1 LRGLQ
6 EDNFYMAVEKAN
18 VLAGLDPEFIKTLRL
33 LFVKNNRNK
42 HEEIVNA
49 LERQDIGLAHRLAH
63 TLKSNSAQLGK
74 TDLQKIAYEIEL
86 KLKDGQNLVT
96 KEMLDNL
103 GKELNAVI
111 NEFSSQVG
119 EAPST
124 TTTLAASPTAAT
136 DVLSAEETRE
146 LISKLETLLK
156 MGSPESLK
164 LANDLHRFPGETVQ
178 VLLEQIENFD
188 FDKALI
194 TLIQI
199 KNKLDIK

>member
-1 LRGLQ
+1 
-6 EDNFYMAVEKAN
+6 MAVEKAN